1 MKPSISKIFFAFVLI
16 VFLPARGQDQLYPKI
31 TENNQE
37 FYLYQVSQGEGLW
50 SISKKF
56 EVSQNELHQY
66 NPELAQGLRY
76 GITLK
81 IPVRKQV
88 FQPKQQNK
96 STESGEYKTHIVE
109 PSQTLYS
116 IAKMYN
122 VSIGSIIALNASAR
136 DGLKV
141 GEELKIPISNQNIET
156 KEDINNDT
164 SVFILHEV
172 KRKETLYSISKQ
184 YGVDIN
190 SILESNDIK
199 DVIKK
204 GDVLRIFKRHGHALT
219 IQKNDNI
226 VSDTAKTEVYDNDKY
241 ADTISNVLRVAIM
254 LPFKLDMAGA
264 DKNAEKFVD
273 FYRGVLLAIDAAK
286 KQGTSSILYVY
297 DTGNSENDIDS
308 LLTKEELQHVDLIIG
323 PAYTNQIQKV
333 TDFAK
338 QHQTFV
344 VIPFSQNV
352 KDLGNNP
359 YIIQFNPP
367 KQMFLTIS
375 KGELLKKFKNRH
387 ILLAYFENND
397 DEGNNFANALL
408 ADLLVTNTPHS
419 RCFITEENAD
429 SICESAVSQH
439 ASILLASSTPERVKP
454 ILRKINQYRIGTDL
468 ELIGFDRWGLSLLTE
483 SKPIYFTSLFNP
495 YSKFALQYKTEYEKY
510 FGIANN
516 AYPNYDQL
524 GYDIMCN
531 MIEMLKEKRVSNNLT
546 FPELNNVQSD
556 MKFKKI
562 MPDGGWVNEHVYLI
576 HLE

>member
-1 MKPSISKIFFAFVLI
+1 MKPFILKIFFAFVLI
-16 VFLPARGQDQLYPKI
+16 ISLPARGQDQLYPKI

-56 EVSQNELHQY
+56 DVSQNEIHQY

-81 IPVRKQV
+81 IPVKKQV
-88 FQPKQQNK
+88 FLPKQQNK
-96 STESGEYKTHIVE
+96 KTASSEYKTHIVE

-122 VSIGSIIALNASAR
+122 VSIGSIIALNASAIN
-136 DGLKV
+136 GLKV
-141 GEELKIPISNQNIET
+141 GEELKIPVTSQNIEK

-184 YGVDIN
+184 YGIDIN
-190 SILESNDIK
+190 AILESNDIK
-199 DVIKK
+199 GVIKK
-204 GDVLRIFKRHGHALT
+204 GDVLRIFKKQRNVPVER
-219 IQKNDNI
+219 KNDNI
-226 VSDTAKTEVYDNDKY
+226 IADTVNTNIYNNNSY
-241 ADTISNVLRVAIM
+241 ADTISNALRIAIM

-273 FYRGVLLAIDAAK
+273 FYRGTLLAIDAAK

-297 DTGNSENDIDS
+297 DTGSSENDIDS
-308 LLTKEELQHVDLIIG
+308 LLKKEELQHVDLIIG

-338 QHQTFV
+338 QHQTFA

-352 KDLGNNP
+352 KDVESNP

-367 KQMFLTIS
+367 KQMLLTLA
-375 KGELLKKFKNRH
+375 KEELLKNLKNKH

-397 DEGNNFANALL
+397 DEGNAFANALL
-408 ADLLVTNTPHS
+408 ANLLVTNTPHS
-419 RCFITEENAD
+419 KCFITEENAD
-429 SICESAVSQH
+429 SICELAVNQH
-439 ASILLASSTPERVKP
+439 AYLLLASTTPERIKP
-454 ILRKINQYRIGTDL
+454 ILRKINHYRLGTNL
-468 ELIGFDRWGLSLLTE
+468 ELIGFDKWGLSLLSE

-495 YSKFALQYKTEYEKY
+495 YSKFAQQYKTEYEKY

-531 MIEMLKEKRVSNNLT
+531 MIEMLKEKSISNNLT

-556 MKFKKI
+556 MRFKKI
-562 MPDGGWVNEHVYLI
+562 TPDGGWVNEHVYLI